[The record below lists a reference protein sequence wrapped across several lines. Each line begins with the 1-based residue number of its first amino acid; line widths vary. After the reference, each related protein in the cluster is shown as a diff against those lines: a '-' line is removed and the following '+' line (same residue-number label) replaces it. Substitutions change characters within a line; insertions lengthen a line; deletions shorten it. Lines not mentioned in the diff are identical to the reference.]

1 MNIAFLCRH
10 YGKSFRGAETYVR
23 ELSSHLSR
31 LGHNV
36 KIYPH
41 IFSGIDKSTQ
51 ILISTNGRLDAIL
64 ARFWCLFYHAKLIIP
79 GQSGPGI
86 DDRWNL
92 WCFPDTFVALTDFQL
107 YWARKANPFVPIV
120 KIPNGVDLSKF
131 SPLIKPVRINI
142 PRPIILCIAALTP
155 AKRLDLAIKAVS
167 RLKTGSLV
175 LIGEGDQKDQ
185 LSDLCQQLLPGRF
198 TITSFPHQHMPAVYA
213 AADLFTFPT
222 VPYESFG
229 IALVEAMAS
238 GLPVVATDDPIRRE
252 IVGVAGLFVDP
263 ADTGAYAA
271 ALQKALKINWSKKP
285 RIRAQQYSW
294 SKIASDYD
302 RLFRKLCSQ

>member
-1 MNIAFLCRH
+1 
-10 YGKSFRGAETYVR
+10 
-23 ELSSHLSR
+23 
-31 LGHNV
+31 
-36 KIYPH
+36 
-41 IFSGIDKSTQ
+41 
-51 ILISTNGRLDAIL
+51 
-64 ARFWCLFYHAKLIIP
+64 
-79 GQSGPGI
+79 
-86 DDRWNL
+86 
-92 WCFPDTFVALTDFQL
+92 
-107 YWARKANPFVPIV
+107 
-120 KIPNGVDLSKF
+120 
-131 SPLIKPVRINI
+131 
-142 PRPIILCIAALTP
+142 
-155 AKRLDLAIKAVS
+155 
-167 RLKTGSLV
+167 
-175 LIGEGDQKDQ
+175 
-185 LSDLCQQLLPGRF
+185 
-198 TITSFPHQHMPAVYA
+198 MPAVYA